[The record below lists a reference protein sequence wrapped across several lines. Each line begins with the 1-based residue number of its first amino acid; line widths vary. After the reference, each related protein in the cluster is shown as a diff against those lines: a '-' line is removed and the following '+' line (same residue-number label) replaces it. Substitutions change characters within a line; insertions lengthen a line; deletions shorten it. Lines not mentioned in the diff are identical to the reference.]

1 MNSHATNREEY
12 LDNDDVTIDTLTGLF
27 NRNKLFTDLKNKKH
41 CILAIINID
50 SFSDIN
56 NAHGEFIGNIILKE
70 VAKRLEEYKQRATVY
85 RCNGDEYAIILPYE
99 YETDKIVYSKIEE
112 VLTFITKEKLL
123 KDNIMDEIHLG
134 FTIGVAYGLRD
145 LYVNANVAFQIAKES
160 HKSIIIYHDKYINHK
175 INSNN
180 QNKEN
185 QKAKEA
191 IKKGK
196 IVSYY
201 QPIICNQEKKIVK
214 YEALARLKYDNK
226 IIYPN
231 EFIEAAKRAKVYTDI
246 TISMVRKVFED
257 FKDREEKV
265 SINIATEDIFNEEI
279 VKRIE
284 AELRGYSNAEKVV
297 FEITESGKIQCYET
311 LNKFIYKMTLLGA
324 EISIDDFGTEYS
336 NLTHLSKL
344 EVNYLKIDGQFIKNC
359 NNNSKDLKIL
369 ESIALLAQ
377 KLNIKTVA
385 EYVEN
390 EETLEIVTNLG
401 IDYSQGYL
409 FGKAEPIE
417 FLGEMNE

>member
-1 MNSHATNREEY
+1 MNLHATNKEEY
-12 LDNDDVTIDTLTGLF
+12 LDNDDVIIDTLTGLF

-70 VAKRLEEYKQRATVY
+70 VAKRLEEYKERATVY
-85 RCNGDEYAIILPYE
+85 RCNGDEYAMILPYE

-123 KDNIMDEIHLG
+123 KDNIMEEIHLG

-196 IVSYY
+196 IESYY
-201 QPIICNQEKKIVK
+201 QPIICNKEKKIVK
-214 YEALARLKYDNK
+214 YEALARLKYENK

-246 TISMVRKVFED
+246 TISMVRKVLED

-284 AELRGYSNAEKVV
+284 AELRGYSNAKKVV
-297 FEITESGKIQCYET
+297 FEITESGKIQCYDT
-311 LNKFIYKMTLLGA
+311 LNRFIYKMTLLGA

-390 EETLEIVTNLG
+390 EEILEIVTNLG